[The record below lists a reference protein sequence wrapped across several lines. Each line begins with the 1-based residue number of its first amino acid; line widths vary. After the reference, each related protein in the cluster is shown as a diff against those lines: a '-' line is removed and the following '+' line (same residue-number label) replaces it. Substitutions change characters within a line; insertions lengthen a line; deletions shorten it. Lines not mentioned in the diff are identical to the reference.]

1 MVGTAVDI
9 EVATAVVVVERSI
22 AAAAGK
28 ASAPVVA
35 LAVAAV
41 ADSGEVVSLGRCP
54 LSRLDLA
61 GAAASV
67 IS

>member
-1 MVGTAVDI
+1 MVGTAVDV
-9 EVATAVVVVERSI
+9 EVVVAVVGRSI

-28 ASAPVVA
+28 ASAPAVA
-35 LAVAAV
+35 LAV

-54 LSRLDLA
+54 LSRLDSA
-61 GAAASV
+61 GAAASA